1 MKDHKLKVI
10 LFSTCDDTYEDI
22 KIKSK
27 DSAPGLSLMIFWTSK
42 QFKAGVAEKT
52 FANTLVNCWGCETV
66 HSGAYVCG
74 LYCVWLWCRVDNYNS
89 FIFYFLM
96 KLMKS
101 FSLDVIL

>member
-10 LFSTCDDTYEDI
+10 LFSTCDDTYDDI

-66 HSGAYVCG
+66 QERGIC
-74 LYCVWLWCRVDNYNS
+74 LWVVLCMTLVQGRQLQL
-89 FIFYFLM
+89 FH
-96 KLMKS
+96 
-101 FSLDVIL
+101 ILFFNEANEKF

>member
-74 LYCVWLWCRVDNYNS
+74 CIVYDSGAGSTITTLSYS
-89 FIFYFLM
+89 IF
-96 KLMKS
+96 
-101 FSLDVIL
+101 